1 MFRRI
6 LNFNGRSILM
16 FKRLLIAN
24 RGEIA
29 IRIIRSCRELGVE
42 AIAVYS
48 DVDANALH
56 VQLADQAYLIGPADA
71 TKSYLNM
78 DAIIMAAKAAKAD
91 AIHPGYGFLSENAD
105 FAEKVTN
112 AGLIF
117 VGPSAEIIRQ
127 VGNKD
132 AARAAMQAAGLPMT
146 VGSAPIT
153 SDDNAC
159 QMAEEIGYP
168 VILKPVSG
176 GGGKSMYIANNK
188 VELLSALNKV
198 DVERISF
205 YLETYI
211 SEARHIEVQ
220 IMADNYGNVL
230 HVGERECSLQR
241 RNQKILE
248 ESPSSILT
256 PEMRETVSAM
266 AIRAAKSIFYISV
279 GTVEF
284 LLDVKT
290 GRFYFMEINPR
301 IQVEHTVTEMVTHI
315 DLVRR
320 QIRIA
325 AGEPLNKKQSDIQFS
340 GHAIECR
347 INAEDPDMC
356 FRPSPG
362 YIDYYHQPGGP
373 RVRVDSGVCAG
384 ETVQEY
390 YDPMIAKVIAYG
402 RTRGDAIMIMRRALA
417 EFRISGIKTNISFHQ
432 QILNN
437 PQFCSGNIDTQ
448 FIDKRMNSTKTEETA
463 ETIDKVI
470 YYLENPVCAGL

>member
-1 MFRRI
+1 
-6 LNFNGRSILM
+6 M

-29 IRIIRSCRELGVE
+29 VRIIRACQEMGIETV
-42 AIAVYS
+42 AVYS
-48 DVDANALH
+48 DVDVNALH
-56 VQLADQAYLIGPADA
+56 VQLADHAYHIGPADA
-71 TKSYLNM
+71 MKSYLNM
-78 DAIIMAAKAAKAD
+78 DAIIMAAKATKAQ

-105 FAEKVTN
+105 FADKVIN

-117 VGPSAEIIRQ
+117 VGPSAEIIRK
-127 VGNKD
+127 VGDKD

-153 SDDNAC
+153 SNQNAC
-159 QMAEEIGYP
+159 QLAEEIGYP

-176 GGGKSMYIANNK
+176 GGGKSMYVAQNK
-188 VELLSALNKV
+188 AELLNALNKV
-198 DVERISF
+198 DVEKSSF

-220 IMADNYGNVL
+220 IMADNFGNVL

-248 ESPSSILT
+248 ESPSSVLT
-256 PEMRETVSAM
+256 PEMRETVGNM
-266 AIRAAKSIFYISV
+266 AIRAAKSIFYTNV

-290 GRFYFMEINPR
+290 SKFYFMEINPR
-301 IQVEHTVTEMVTHI
+301 IQVEHAVTEMVTNI

-325 AGEPLNKKQSDIQFS
+325 AGEPLDKKQVDIEFS

-347 INAEDPDMC
+347 INAEDPEMC

-362 YIDYYHQPGGP
+362 FIDFYHAPGGP

-384 ETVQEY
+384 QTVQEH
-390 YDPMIAKVIAYG
+390 YDPMIAKVIAHG
-402 RTRGDAIMIMRRALA
+402 RTRGDAIKIMRRALA
-417 EFRISGIKTNISFHQ
+417 EFRIHGIKTNISFHQ

-437 PQFCSGNIDTQ
+437 PHFCSGNIDTQ
-448 FIDKRMNSTKTEETA
+448 FIHKRMTPVKKDECEL
-463 ETIDKVI
+463 EKEDQK
-470 YYLENPVCAGL
+470 YYSKE

>member
-1 MFRRI
+1 
-6 LNFNGRSILM
+6 M

-29 IRIIRSCRELGVE
+29 VRIIRACQELGIETV
-42 AIAVYS
+42 AVYS
-48 DVDANALH
+48 DVDADALH
-56 VQLADQAYLIGPADA
+56 VQLADHAYRIGPADA
-71 TKSYLNM
+71 SQSYLNM
-78 DAIIMAAKAAKAD
+78 DAIILAAKATKAE

-105 FAEKVTN
+105 FAEKVVN
-112 AGLIF
+112 SGLVF

-132 AARAAMQAAGLPMT
+132 AAREAMKAAGLPMT
-146 VGSAPIT
+146 VGSPPIT
-153 SDDNAC
+153 SADHAC
-159 QMAEEIGYP
+159 QLAEEIGYP

-176 GGGKSMYIANNK
+176 GGGKSMYVANDNT
-188 VELLSALNKV
+188 ELLSALNKV
-198 DVERISF
+198 DVERSSF

-220 IMADNYGNVL
+220 IMADNFGNIL

-248 ESPSSILT
+248 ESPSSALT
-256 PEMRETVSAM
+256 PEMRETVGTM
-266 AIRAAKSIFYISV
+266 AIRAAKSIYYTNV

-290 GRFYFMEINPR
+290 GKFYFMEINPR
-301 IQVEHTVTEMVTHI
+301 IQVEHAVTEAVTGI

-325 AGEPLNKKQSDIQFS
+325 AGEPLNKKQSDITFM

-362 YIDYYHQPGGP
+362 YIDAYHEPGGP

-384 ETVQEY
+384 ETVQEH
-390 YDPMIAKVIAYG
+390 YDPMIAKVIAHG
-402 RTRGDAIMIMRRALA
+402 RTRGDAIKIMRRALA
-417 EFRISGIKTNISFHQ
+417 EYRISGIHTNISFHQ

-437 PQFCSGNIDTQ
+437 PHFCTGNIDTQ
-448 FIDKRMNSTKTEETA
+448 FINKRMTPATVECEIEKE
-463 ETIDKVI
+463 DKK
-470 YYLENPVCAGL
+470 YYSQE